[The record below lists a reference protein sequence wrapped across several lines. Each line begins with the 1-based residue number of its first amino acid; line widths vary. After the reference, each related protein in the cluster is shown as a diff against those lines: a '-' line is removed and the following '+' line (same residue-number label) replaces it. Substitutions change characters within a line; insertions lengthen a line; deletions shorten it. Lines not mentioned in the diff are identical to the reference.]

1 MMDNISV
8 IWNEDKCLENNDNS
22 NWERRNNFNI
32 AVDGKITGIK
42 YILHIDVKILILNVQ
57 TWVVYKHL

>member
-22 NWERRNNFNI
+22 NWERRTININI
-32 AVDGKITGIK
+32 AVDRKIVGIK
-42 YILHIDVKILILNVQ
+42 YIIHIDYKILILNVQ
-57 TWVVYKHL
+57 T

>member
-57 TWVVYKHL
+57 T